1 MYKDSGADF
10 LICGGGIVG
19 LTIARELVR
28 QGYKNIIIMEK
39 EDSLGKHA
47 SGRNSGVLHAGIYY
61 KPDSLKARSCL
72 NGNYLM
78 KQYCREKGVKIL
90 EKGKVIVAK
99 NEEEII
105 TLKEL
110 YERASQNGAKV
121 ELIDERQLAEIEPY
135 AKTHEIALYSYY
147 TAVVNPLD
155 VINCLYNDL
164 LSSRKVKILFK
175 TEFKGLKC
183 NNVVQTNNDEIIF
196 GTFINASGTYSDRVA
211 HIFGAG
217 INYRLVPFKGIYKK
231 LRRERSNMVNGNIY
245 PVPSLKNPFLGV
257 HFTKSVSGDV
267 YVGPTAIPSL
277 GRENYGLFSGIDV
290 EAIGFC
296 TREAILFLLNQEFR
310 EVASSEIKKLFYKNI
325 FADARKL
332 VKDLNVDDLIPS
344 HKVGI
349 RPQLI
354 DWRKKELI
362 MDYMIIKDENSIHIL
377 NATSPAFTSSMDFA
391 GFVVNKYLN

>member
-105 TLKEL
+105 TIKALF
-110 YERASQNGAKV
+110 ERASKNGAKV
-121 ELIDERQLAEIEPY
+121 ELIDERQLLEIEPY
-135 AKTHEIALYSYY
+135 AKTNEIALYSDN

-155 VINCLYNDL
+155 VINSLYNDL
-164 LSSRKVKILFK
+164 LSSRKVKIMFN
-175 TEFKGLKC
+175 TEFKGIKC
-183 NNVVQTNNDEIIF
+183 NNVVQTNNEEIIF
-196 GTFINASGTYSDRVA
+196 GTFINASGAYSDRVA
-211 HIFGAG
+211 HMFGVG

-231 LRRERSNMVNGNIY
+231 LRRERSNIVNGNIY

>member
-1 MYKDSGADF
+1 MF
-10 LICGGGIVG
+10 
-19 LTIARELVR
+19 
-28 QGYKNIIIMEK
+28 N
-39 EDSLGKHA
+39 
-47 SGRNSGVLHAGIYY
+47 
-61 KPDSLKARSCL
+61 
-72 NGNYLM
+72 
-78 KQYCREKGVKIL
+78 
-90 EKGKVIVAK
+90 
-99 NEEEII
+99 
-105 TLKEL
+105 
-110 YERASQNGAKV
+110 
-121 ELIDERQLAEIEPY
+121 
-135 AKTHEIALYSYY
+135 
-147 TAVVNPLD
+147 
-155 VINCLYNDL
+155 
-164 LSSRKVKILFK
+164 
-175 TEFKGLKC
+175 TEFKGIKC
-183 NNVVQTNNDEIIF
+183 NNVVQTNNEEIIF
-196 GTFINASGTYSDRVA
+196 GTFINASGAYSDRVA
-211 HIFGAG
+211 HIFGVG

-231 LRRERSNMVNGNIY
+231 LRRERSNIVNGNIY

-257 HFTKSVSGDV
+257 HFTRSVSGDV

-290 EAIGFC
+290 EAIDFC

-332 VKDLNVDDLIPS
+332 VRDLNADDLIPS

-391 GFVVNKYLN
+391 GFVVNKYVN